1 MSMHLHHASLSLNG
15 KSKAKKKFRNAEE
28 ARRARELED
37 SWEKLQKKWD
47 VKPAAKK
54 ATRTTSKDSNWSY
67 NLSVPTDRNTKHIPS
82 LNSGAGVAT
91 KAEPKQYTGT
101 KVIGVTVLHKSCLQP
116 VFNEQAAK
124 DAASMRR

>member
-1 MSMHLHHASLSLNG
+1 MSMHIHHPSLSLNG

-28 ARRARELED
+28 ARKARELEE
-37 SWEKLQKKWD
+37 SWAALQKKWD

-54 ATRTTSKDSNWSY
+54 SGHTKSAGTAWSY
-67 NLSVPTDRNTKHIPS
+67 SLSVPSERSTKHIPS
-82 LNSGAGVAT
+82 LNSGAAVAT
-91 KAEPKQYTGT
+91 LAETKQYTGD
-101 KVIGVTVLHKSCLQP
+101 KVIGVAVLHKSCLQP

>member
-28 ARRARELED
+28 ARRARELEA
-37 SWEKLQKKWD
+37 SWEKLQKKWE
-47 VKPAAKK
+47 VAPATKK
-54 ATRTTSKDSNWSY
+54 SSRSKTPNNDWSY
-67 NLSVPTDRNTKHIPS
+67 NLTVPAERSTKHIPS
-82 LNSGAGVAT
+82 LNSGAGVAAKT
-91 KAEPKQYTGT
+91 EPKQYTGN